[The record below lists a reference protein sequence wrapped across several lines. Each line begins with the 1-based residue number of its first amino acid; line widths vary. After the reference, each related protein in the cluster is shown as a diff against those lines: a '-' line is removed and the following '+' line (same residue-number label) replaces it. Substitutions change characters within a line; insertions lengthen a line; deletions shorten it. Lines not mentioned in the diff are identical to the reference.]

1 MITKARA
8 YFDSLGDRDR
18 RAIFF
23 GIAAIVL
30 ILLYLFIGL
39 PLVEDW
45 SRVRD
50 RLGTYESKLDV
61 VGGSEAGSKAK
72 IVGLYQTVPSVE
84 LPENEDVQRKL
95 FWEKTYDQLKSAGV
109 AVSSGPSYV
118 ASAKKKTAQGLG
130 TLRLKFSGTCK
141 YEQLVQFLAGLNENP
156 YLSSVEEFSVKS
168 DEKKPEQ
175 VNIDMAL
182 ETFFK

>member
-18 RAIFF
+18 RAILF

-30 ILLYLFIGL
+30 ILLYGVIGL

-50 RLGTYESKLDV
+50 QLGTYESKLDV
-61 VGGSEAGSKAK
+61 MGGAAAGSEAK
-72 IVGLYQTVPSVE
+72 IAGLYQTVPSLE

-95 FWEKTYDQLKSAGV
+95 FWDKTYDQLKSAGI

-118 ASAKKKTAQGLG
+118 ASARKKTALGFG
-130 TLRLKFSGTCK
+130 TLRLQFSGTCK
-141 YEQLVQFLAGLNENP
+141 YEQFVQFLAGLKENP
-156 YLSSVEEFSVKS
+156 CLFSVEEFSIKS

-175 VNIDMAL
+175 VNIDMTL